1 MAPDIIVPCSQ
12 SSVLWPSV
20 GSVANGKKVE
30 SRDVKALPLETN
42 WLEKAKTYSISL
54 CCCFYKKTVRYP
66 TSKSEHNMLGTI
78 VEQSIKNLM

>member
-42 WLEKAKTYSISL
+42 WLEKQKRIQFLSAAIFT
-54 CCCFYKKTVRYP
+54 KKPFDTR
-66 TSKSEHNMLGTI
+66 
-78 VEQSIKNLM
+78 